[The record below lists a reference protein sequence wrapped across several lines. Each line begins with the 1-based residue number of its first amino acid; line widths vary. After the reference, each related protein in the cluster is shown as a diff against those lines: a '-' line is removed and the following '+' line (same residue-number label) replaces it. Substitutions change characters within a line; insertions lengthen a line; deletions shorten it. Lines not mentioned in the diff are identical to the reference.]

1 MCDDV
6 SSDCRAPSASDMRVR
21 HGRLVRLFRI
31 RSESAA
37 NFDATSRTSLTY
49 ALEHATIHGPHGPL
63 HNTIHDAPN
72 SRYE

>member
-1 MCDDV
+1 MCDDI

-21 HGRLVRLFRI
+21 HGRLIRLFRI
-31 RSESAA
+31 RSSAA
-37 NFDATSRTSLTY
+37 NADATSCTSLTH

-72 SRYE
+72 PRYE